1 VPSAPGGGKE
11 RYGPNNNQPQKM
23 QLGGYH
29 GQRNEQIDLDM
40 NINID
45 VEPNQSHGDS
55 SIEERV
61 RASQRR
67 NLRPQPGDD
76 FDNIDVNLDTDIN
89 NLDKSNQQK
98 QIAIAGEI
106 AVGQNLELDD
116 EYLQDVEIPIDDGED
131 DMISD
136 NYENF
141 DDQRRSMQRDKDQ
154 VKTPRSQDMEAD
166 SSIGDDEIAELEDSQ
181 PREELKQSALSDNV
195 ISMDHS
201 DDIE

>member
-1 VPSAPGGGKE
+1 
-11 RYGPNNNQPQKM
+11 
-23 QLGGYH
+23 
-29 GQRNEQIDLDM
+29 M